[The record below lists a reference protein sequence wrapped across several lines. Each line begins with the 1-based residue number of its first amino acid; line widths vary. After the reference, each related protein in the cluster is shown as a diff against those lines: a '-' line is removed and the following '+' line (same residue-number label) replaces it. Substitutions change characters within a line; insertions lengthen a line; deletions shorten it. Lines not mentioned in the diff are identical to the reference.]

1 MNTAALLP
9 AVAAV
14 VALASSV
21 LRRLPPLLVS
31 SSIGPSS
38 PQAIAWYAAGGRLL
52 LFLLAYGLLFGVAFG
67 VGRRRAD
74 TQGDSRL
81 ALASGLAAAVAALV
95 GTGVV
100 LSVLDPRQGIVVFVQ
115 GFGSALSVGVQ
126 FAVIA
131 FAGLASARYRS
142 GAVTAA

>member
-1 MNTAALLP
+1 MNAAALLP
-9 AVAAV
+9 AIAAV

-31 SSIGPSS
+31 TSAGPSS
-38 PQAIAWYAAGGRLL
+38 PQAIAWYAAGGRFL
-52 LFLLAYGLLFGVAFG
+52 LFVLLYGFLFGVAFG

-74 TQGDSRL
+74 PQGDGRI
-81 ALASGLAAAVAALV
+81 ALLSGLAAVVAALV
-95 GTGVV
+95 GTGIV
-100 LSVLDPRQGIVVFVQ
+100 LSVLDPRQGVVVFVQ
-115 GFGSALSVGVQ
+115 AFGSALAAGVQ

-131 FAGLASARYRS
+131 FAGLALARYRS